1 MDRLSVSDVL
11 FVRKFLRSLMK
22 QKSFKRPT
30 EKTGLLAGATS
41 VFFSCLFLCMTAP
54 SAQGQTVQFVDVT
67 KAVGIDFVHHSGISE
82 EKRLPE
88 TDGSGAAFFDYD
100 GDGDLD
106 LYLVNSGDLISGRG
120 QWKNAL
126 YQNEEGHFS
135 DVTDRTNS
143 TGGAA
148 YGMGVVAADYDSDGD
163 ADLYLTNWGPDLLY
177 RNDGSVFTDQT
188 DASGLANDA
197 WGSSAA
203 FFDYDNDGDLD
214 LFVVNYVDF
223 TLETHK
229 WCGHEALGL
238 RFYCD
243 TRQHNPT
250 PDWLFRNEGD
260 GTFTEVGQESGI
272 TSRGNGLGVVCWDYD
287 GDGDQDVYVANDMEP
302 NFLYENR
309 GGGKFDEI
317 GLISGMALSADGAS
331 QAGMGVDTGD
341 YDADGDLDL
350 IVTNYQLENNALY
363 RNDGMVFTEASFQVG
378 LGEISLNYLGFGTLF
393 LDVDNDGWLD
403 LFVANGHVHDN
414 IELYDKLVTYEQK
427 AQLFLNREGTFSE
440 ITAQA
445 GPAFDATYVGRG
457 VAYGDYDDD
466 GDLDIVMNNSEQ
478 PAVLMRN
485 DGGNSSNWL
494 QIELQGTVSNRD
506 AAGAVVYVESEGW
519 TRMQQVKLGSGYQSS
534 SQKTLFF
541 GLGQR
546 DSVDRIRVVW
556 PSGIQQ
562 DVRGIKANQKI
573 LLVEDE

>member
-1 MDRLSVSDVL
+1 MKRILLSVYSVMRQNSGWK
-11 FVRKFLRSLMK
+11 V
-22 QKSFKRPT
+22 SF
-30 EKTGLLAGATS
+30 
-41 VFFSCLFLCMTAP
+41 FYLFLMGIQV
-54 SAQGQTVQFVDVT
+54 SSVHGVGIQFVDVT
-67 KAVGIDFVHHSGISE
+67 RAVGINFIHHSGISD

-100 GDGDLD
+100 GDGDQD
-106 LYLVNSGDLISGRG
+106 LYLVNSGDLITGRG
-120 QWKNAL
+120 PWNNAL
-126 YQNEEGHFS
+126 YRNERGLFV
-135 DVTDRTNS
+135 DVTSKTNS
-143 TGGAA
+143 AGDA

-163 ADLYLTNWGPDLLY
+163 ADLYLTNWGPDMLY
-177 RNDGSVFTDQT
+177 RNEGSAFTDQT
-188 DASGLANDA
+188 KASKLSNDA

-229 WCGHEALGL
+229 WCGHEALDL

-243 TRQHNPT
+243 PRQHNPT

-260 GTFTEVGQESGI
+260 GTFTEVGKESGI
-272 TSRGNGLGVVCWDYD
+272 GSRGNGLGVVCWDYD

-302 NFLYENR
+302 NFLYENI
-309 GGGKFDEI
+309 GDGKFDET

-363 RNDGMVFTEASFQVG
+363 RNDGMVFTEASFQAG

-393 LDVDNDGWLD
+393 LDVNNDGWLD

-414 IELYDKLVTYEQK
+414 IEQYDKLVTYEQK
-427 AQLFLNREGTFSE
+427 AQLFLNEKGFFRE

-445 GPAFDATYVGRG
+445 GPAFAASYVGRG

-466 GDLDIVMNNSEQ
+466 GDLDLVMNNSEQ
-478 PAVLMRN
+478 RAVLMRN
-485 DGGNSSNWL
+485 DGGNSGNWL
-494 QIELQGTVSNRD
+494 QVELQGTKSNRD
-506 AAGAVVYVESEGW
+506 AVGAVVYLESNGW
-519 TRMQQVKLGSGYQSS
+519 VRMQQVKSGSGYQSS
-534 SQKTLFF
+534 SQKALFF

-546 DSVDRIRVVW
+546 DSIERIRILW
-556 PSGIQQ
+556 PSGIEQEI
-562 DVRGIKANQKI
+562 GEIKANQKVFI
-573 LLVEDE
+573 LEE